1 MVIIS
6 QRPLLI
12 VSSFNFFLINLFSVI
27 YRGAHIAANMIASNK
42 EIATKV
48 GRAYS
53 SNLQSD
59 WLTHLT
65 IDRPTEQ
72 PSDQSERLADW
83 TTDRWTT
90 DDLNEWLLTV

>member
-1 MVIIS
+1 MVPLELLSCLEIYATAAFFFPIYKVMCIWEMVIIS

-12 VSSFNFFLINLFSVI
+12 VSSFNFFLIILFSVI

-53 SNLQSD
+53 SNLLSD
-59 WLTHLT
+59 
-65 IDRPTEQ
+65 
-72 PSDQSERLADW
+72 
-83 TTDRWTT
+83 
-90 DDLNEWLLTV
+90 